1 MRFISKILV
10 VTMGAMVSCVTWA
23 NSTAFNTS
31 SSAQS
36 HYYTGSESS
45 TAGASQMQSNTVVN
59 SKALQLASQ
68 NGVYLGFDVG
78 RLWADWSVDS
88 VDHANFSENHGFS
101 FDLDMGY
108 QWNQYLAGEVGYI
121 YIPDAFDVS
130 SYALYTAGKAMV
142 DLPYRMDLFAK
153 FGFAYHHVSYN
164 GDASYVNPLFAVG
177 LGYNY
182 IKNISF
188 DLQYLYLSGDDDLN
202 KLYIAH
208 VPDSQMLMFGISYNI
223 SM

>member
-10 VTMGAMVSCVTWA
+10 ITMGAIVSCGTWA
-23 NSTAFNTS
+23 NSPAFNTS
-31 SSAQS
+31 SIAQS
-36 HYYTGSESS
+36 NYYAESESS
-45 TAGASQMQSNTVVN
+45 TAGASQMHSNTVAN

-68 NGVYLGFDVG
+68 NGVFLGFDVG

-88 VDHANFSENHGFS
+88 VDHANFSANHGFS

-108 QWNQYLAGEVGYI
+108 QLNQYLAGEVGYI
-121 YIPDAFDVS
+121 YIPEAFDVS

-153 FGFAYHHVSYN
+153 FGFAYHHVSYS
-164 GDASYVNPLFAVG
+164 GDASYVNPLFAIG
-177 LGYNY
+177 LGYSY

-188 DLQYLYLSGDDDLN
+188 DLQYLYLSGDDGLN
-202 KLYIAH
+202 ELNIAH
-208 VPDSQMLMFGISYNI
+208 VPDSQMLMFGVSYNV